1 MNNETP
7 ISPLMRAPPVPGEM
21 SAMQGGAG
29 VCELAPFLCCEGK
42 GETMS
47 KPTNNKVEK
56 NTPEAVGQL

>member
-1 MNNETP
+1 
-7 ISPLMRAPPVPGEM
+7 MRAPPVPGEM